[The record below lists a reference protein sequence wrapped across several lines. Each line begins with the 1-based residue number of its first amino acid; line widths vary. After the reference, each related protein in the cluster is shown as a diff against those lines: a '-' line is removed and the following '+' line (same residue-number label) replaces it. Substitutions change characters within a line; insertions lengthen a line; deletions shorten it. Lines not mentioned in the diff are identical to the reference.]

1 MYLLKPKKCTAAKFF
16 FGLLSSLSFNFSQTG
31 SFFRAQLCKSCGAM
45 FRLQVSSR
53 YLQIKLYFVPGSCQ
67 APFTEFYVFEV
78 YVPIFIFREENGINV
93 CRKEESNCSVVD
105 CSSKD
110 CDELTRGRVNIA
122 KLGTAQVKINT

>member
-1 MYLLKPKKCTAAKFF
+1 MYRLKPKKCTAAKFF

-78 YVPIFIFREENGINV
+78 YVPIFIFREENVIMAKTWV
-93 CRKEESNCSVVD
+93 TFPSNFYFRPQAPNFDPKSF
-105 CSSKD
+105 SKW
-110 CDELTRGRVNIA
+110 RNF
-122 KLGTAQVKINT
+122 